1 MTRIERQTAEAV
13 TDLLAAVGFLL
24 GNGMAASAL
33 RTHRLALSA
42 ALAADPAPAACDP
55 YANVPMGPPPGTT
68 VTYAAYDLLGRKIHI
83 SSAEPYNVQYDAEA
97 PE

>member
-13 TDLLAAVGFLL
+13 IDLLAAVGFLV
-24 GNGMAASAL
+24 GNGAAASGL
-33 RTHRLALSA
+33 RVHRLVLSA

-55 YANVPMGPPPGTT
+55 YARSPIEQDRHTEAMH
-68 VTYAAYDLLGRKIHI
+68 RI
-83 SSAEPYNVQYDAEA
+83 SPQYDAEA